1 MAQVGPEVNLGR
13 SILTPQPSSKSKF
26 KAKRTGNLLP
36 MGHYVAS
43 ISTAHSINKQQHV
56 ASTAVRP
63 GNFPVNVGDTVT
75 TSSTNNDQ
83 PLFVAPTA
91 KMESSQKRKDREATI
106 AHLGKGKGQATS
118 PVSNEA
124 SSPVHSNDDTFEQA
138 EPLLI
143 SDILLDSQ
151 QLALEDAKRYQEEVD
166 RYESQ
171 RDREDTDF
179 LDPGSQEDDSQ
190 TQEGLFESP
199 RRRSRR
205 TTNDSVMSLLQDSVQ
220 QQPAQPKTI
229 KKTPVKQKQLP
240 IQQKPVEQRQ
250 VQQKPVQQTPI
261 QQKPIQTAPTQQTP
275 VQQTSAQQ
283 IRPTPQQQQQPKS
296 RKRKADTEIASEN
309 PRLSPTA
316 RTATSPN
323 SPTLPTRELR
333 PGQKPQISDRHNN
346 RRFEL
351 CKIAT
356 QMRRKD
362 AIKAI
367 KTSWGITEDQLMGL
381 PHAPRV
387 MYEWGQPVMK
397 PQNWNTKLLEAVV
410 QLAKVTRGDFSA
422 ACLIAD
428 EAFEQVRR
436 PGGAKQLNHEILSNA
451 LTPQRPGSG
460 AAQASTGI
468 TSIQQPAGSRRQSAP
483 SGASTSAP
491 AIEGRQSPNDIT
503 TTRQI
508 PSRPSLVVPLPVT
521 ARSPPVPST
530 SPTTAYPSPP
540 APPIK
545 SEHVVPIMQQ
555 EGLNHDEGESS
566 GSEERLNL
574 ESRRKILEHELA
586 IVQLKSDIDDRRKKK
601 ERERKAARARQP
613 GGSINAPL
621 VL

>member
-1 MAQVGPEVNLGR
+1 MAQVRPEVNLGR
-13 SILTPQPSSKSKF
+13 SILTPQPSKTKF

-36 MGHYVAS
+36 IGHNVAS
-43 ISTAHSINKQQHV
+43 NTTAHSINKQQHV

-63 GNFPVNVGDTVT
+63 GNDSAVNVGDIVT

-83 PLFVAPTA
+83 PLFIAPTA

-106 AHLGKGKGQATS
+106 AHLGKGKGRATS

-124 SSPVHSNDDTFEQA
+124 SSPVNNNDDTSKHA
-138 EPLLI
+138 EPLLT
-143 SDILLDSQ
+143 SDVLLDSQ
-151 QLALEDAKRYQEEVD
+151 QLALDDAKRYQEEVD

-190 TQEGLFESP
+190 TQEDLFESP

-205 TTNDSVMSLLQDSVQ
+205 ATGDSVESLLQDSVQ
-220 QQPAQPKTI
+220 QEPVQPKAI

-240 IQQKPVEQRQ
+240 IQQKPVEQR
-250 VQQKPVQQTPI
+250 PV
-261 QQKPIQTAPTQQTP
+261 QQKPIQQTPMQQTP

-283 IRPTPQQQQQPKS
+283 TRPIPQQQQQQES

-316 RTATSPN
+316 RTATSPKSTN
-323 SPTLPTRELR
+323 LPSREVQLD
-333 PGQKPQISDRHNN
+333 QKPQHHNN

-351 CKIAT
+351 CSIAT

-367 KTSWGITEDQLMGL
+367 KTSWDITEHQLMGL
-381 PHAPRV
+381 PHAPRF
-387 MYEWGQPVMK
+387 MYKWGQPVMK
-397 PQNWNTKLLEAVV
+397 PQDWNTKLLEAVV

-436 PGGAKQLNHEILSNA
+436 PGGAKQLNHEILLSA
-451 LTPQRPGSG
+451 LTPQRHGNS

-468 TSIQQPAGSRRQSAP
+468 TSAQQPAGSRRQSAP

-491 AIEGRQSPNDIT
+491 AIEDRQSPDNSTIS
-503 TTRQI
+503 REI
-508 PSRPSLVVPLPVT
+508 PSRPSLVVTLPVT
-521 ARSPPVPST
+521 ARSPPPSTT
-530 SPTTAYPSPP
+530 SPTAAYL
-540 APPIK
+540 K

-555 EGLNHDEGESS
+555 EGFDHYDGESS

-574 ESRRKILEHELA
+574 ESRRQILEHELA
-586 IVQLKSDIDDRRKKK
+586 IVQLKLDIDDRRKKK
-601 ERERKAARARQP
+601 EKERKATRVRQL
-613 GGSINAPL
+613 GGSLDEPL
-621 VL
+621 LV

>member
-1 MAQVGPEVNLGR
+1 
-13 SILTPQPSSKSKF
+13 
-26 KAKRTGNLLP
+26 
-36 MGHYVAS
+36 MGHNVAS
-43 ISTAHSINKQQHV
+43 NTTAHSVNKQQHV

-63 GNFPVNVGDTVT
+63 GNLPVNVGDTMT
-75 TSSTNNDQ
+75 TSSTNDGQ

-106 AHLGKGKGQATS
+106 AHLEKGKGRATS

-124 SSPVHSNDDTFEQA
+124 SSPVISNDDTSKQA
-138 EPLLI
+138 EPLLT
-143 SDILLDSQ
+143 SDVLLDSQ
-151 QLALEDAKRYQEEVD
+151 QLALEDAKRYQEEAD

-179 LDPGSQEDDSQ
+179 LDTGSQEDDSQ
-190 TQEGLFESP
+190 TQEDLFESP

-205 TTNDSVMSLLQDSVQ
+205 TTNDSVVPLLQDSVQ

-250 VQQKPVQQTPI
+250 LQQKPTQQTPI
-261 QQKPIQTAPTQQTP
+261 QQNP
-275 VQQTSAQQ
+275 VQQ
-283 IRPTPQQQQQPKS
+283 IRPTPQQPQPES
-296 RKRKADTEIASEN
+296 RKRKADTEIALEN

-333 PGQKPQISDRHNN
+333 VDQKSQISDRHNN

-362 AIKAI
+362 AIKAT

-387 MYEWGQPVMK
+387 TSERGQPVMK
-397 PQNWNTKLLEAVV
+397 PLNWNTKLLEAVV
-410 QLAKVTRGDFSA
+410 QLATVTRGDFPK

-428 EAFEQVRR
+428 NAFEKIRR
-436 PGGAKQLNHEILSNA
+436 PGGAKQLNNEILLSA
-451 LTPQRPGSG
+451 LTPQHPGSG
-460 AAQASTGI
+460 TAQTSASI
-468 TSIQQPAGSRRQSAP
+468 TSVQQPAGSRRQSAS
-483 SGASTSAP
+483 SGASTEAT
-491 AIEGRQSPNDIT
+491 ATAGRQSLDDMT
-503 TTRQI
+503 VSKQI
-508 PSRPSLVVPLPVT
+508 LSRPSLIVSLPVT
-521 ARSPPVPST
+521 ARSPPLPTT
-530 SPTTAYPSPP
+530 SPKNTYPSPT

-545 SEHVVPIMQQ
+545 SEQVVPIMQQ
-555 EGLNHDEGESS
+555 DTFYYDGESS

-574 ESRRKILEHELA
+574 ESRRQILEHELA
-586 IVQLKSDIDDRRKKK
+586 IVQLKLDIDDRRKNK

-613 GGSINAPL
+613 GGSVDEPL
-621 VL
+621 LV